1 MRMTDFNP
9 FSLKDKNFLIT
20 GAASGIGKRTSVI
33 LSKLG
38 ARLILVDINE
48 SELEKTRLECEG
60 DCLILL
66 IDLLEPQ
73 AIKDKVLSV
82 IPEFGKLRGFVHL
95 AGQSYIA
102 PLKSVTLEKSKD
114 IFTVN
119 TLSALELIK
128 IFSNRNVYIGVKGS
142 VVFVSSVYGLVGS
155 SANVGYA
162 MSKAALHGITKS
174 LAIELAGKGIRV
186 NCVAPGFVKTNM
198 LDVASNMFD
207 AGYAETLNK
216 LHPLG
221 VGEPEDVAYAIAYLL
236 SDAAKWVTGSI
247 LNVDGGFTSQ

>member
-1 MRMTDFNP
+1 MTEYNP

-20 GAASGIGKRTSVI
+20 GAASGIGKRTSII

-48 SELEKTRLECEG
+48 SELEKTRIECEG
-60 DCLILL
+60 DCLSLV
-66 IDLLEPQ
+66 IDFSEPQ
-73 AIKDKVLSV
+73 SIKDKLLSV
-82 IPEFGKLRGFVHL
+82 IPKFGKLHGLVHL
-95 AGQSYIA
+95 AGKSYIV

-128 IFSNRNVYIGVKGS
+128 VFSNRNVYIGEKGS

-155 SANVGYA
+155 SANVSYA
-162 MSKAALHGITKS
+162 MSKAALHGLTRS
-174 LAIELAGKGIRV
+174 LSIELAGKGIRV

-207 AGYAETLNK
+207 SKYAETLNN

-221 VGEPEDVAYAIAYLL
+221 IGDPDDIAFSIAYLF
-236 SDAAKWVTGSI
+236 SDAAKWITGSI
-247 LNVDGGFTSQ
+247 LSVDGGFTAQ

>member
-1 MRMTDFNP
+1 MTDFNP
-9 FSLKDKNFLIT
+9 FSVKDKSFLIT
-20 GAASGIGKRTSVI
+20 GAASGIGKRTSII

-48 SELEKTRLECEG
+48 SKLDNTRLECEG
-60 DCLILL
+60 DCVKLV
-66 IDLLEPQ
+66 IDLSAPQ
-73 AIKDKVLSV
+73 SIKDKVLSV
-82 IPEFGKLRGFVHL
+82 IPQFGKLHGLVHL
-95 AGQSYIA
+95 AGKSYIA
-102 PLKSVTLEKSKD
+102 PLKSVTLEKSND

-128 IFSNRNVYIGVKGS
+128 VFSNRNVYIGEKGS

-162 MSKAALHGITKS
+162 MSKAALHGITRS
-174 LAIELAGKGIRV
+174 LSIELAGKGIRV

-198 LDVASNMFD
+198 LDTASNMFD
-207 AGYAETLNK
+207 SKYTETLNN

-221 VGEPEDVAYAIAYLL
+221 IGDPDDIAFSIAYLF

-247 LNVDGGFTSQ
+247 LSVDGGFTAQ